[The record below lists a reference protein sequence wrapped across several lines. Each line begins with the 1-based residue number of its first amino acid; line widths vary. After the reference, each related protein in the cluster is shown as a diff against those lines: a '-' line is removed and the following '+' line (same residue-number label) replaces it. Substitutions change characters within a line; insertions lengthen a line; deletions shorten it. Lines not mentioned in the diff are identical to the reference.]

1 MKCDILVIGG
11 GASGLA
17 AAIAAKRA
25 GAGTVVIAERG
36 ERVGR
41 KLAAT
46 GNGRCNISNSYI
58 EGSRYYG
65 GIGDVFER
73 VTPDMT
79 RDFFDSLGVIYTE
92 GEEGKLYPN
101 SLQASSVVD
110 ALRFECERIGV
121 TTLCGCEVT
130 ALCANS
136 AATSE
141 GKIDFKAAVVACGG
155 EASRKLGG
163 TSLGYKLL
171 QDMGHTVNARGAAIV
186 PIKTETEKI
195 RALKGIKVDAVVT
208 AESKRGRRTE
218 AGEVL
223 FTEYGLSGPP
233 VLQVARLFD
242 GCGGTVK
249 LDLMPQFTFQ
259 SVVDML
265 RRRKCRVYEDRCEH
279 LFVGMLNKRAG
290 QAAVKYAGKSMSDSA
305 SALTDADLKAI
316 AAAVK
321 GFSLTVKGNCGLESA
336 QVTTGGVPTEQFDL
350 SQMRSL
356 KSPNLFACGEVL
368 DVDGDCGG
376 FNLQWAWS
384 SGILA
389 GSSAAEGLKND

>member
-11 GASGLA
+11 GAAGLA
-17 AAIAAKRA
+17 AAISAKRA
-25 GAGTVVIAERG
+25 GAANVVIAERG

-46 GNGRCNISNSYI
+46 GNGRCNISNAYI
-58 EGSRYYG
+58 DASRYHG
-65 GIGDVFER
+65 HIGDVLYR
-73 VTPDMT
+73 VTPEMT
-79 RDFFDSLGVIYTE
+79 RDFFDSIGVIYTE

-130 ALCANS
+130 ALKSGA
-136 AATSE
+136 AATSVGE
-141 GKIDFKAAVVACGG
+141 IEFKKAIVACGG

-163 TSLGYKLL
+163 TPLGYKLL
-171 QDMGHTVNARGAAIV
+171 RDVGHTACARGAAIV
-186 PIKTETEKI
+186 PVKTETEKI

-208 AESKRGRRTE
+208 AESERGKRTE
-218 AGEVL
+218 QGEVL

-233 VLQVARLFD
+233 ILQVSRLFD

-249 LDLMPQFTFQ
+249 LDLMPQFDFRA
-259 SVVDML
+259 VVDML
-265 RRRKCRVYEDRCEH
+265 HRRKGRVYEDRCEH
-279 LFVGMLNKRAG
+279 LFVGLLNKRVG
-290 QAAVKYAGKSMSDSA
+290 QAAVKCAGKNMSDSA
-305 SALTDADLKAI
+305 AALTDAEVKAI

-321 GFSLTVKGNCGLESA
+321 GFLLTVKGNCGLDAA
-336 QVTTGGVPTEQFDL
+336 QVTTGGVPTDEFDL
-350 SQMRSL
+350 SRMCSR
-356 KSPNLFACGEVL
+356 KSPTVYACGEVL

-389 GSSAAEGLKND
+389 GRSAAEDL